1 MPYLIF
7 SLNSGEFLG
16 VAASLADADMV
27 AGPDSWVA
35 ELIPCSDTVFTSE
48 QAEGSNFSELIK

>member
-35 ELIPCSDTVFTSE
+35 ELVPCSDTVFASE
-48 QAEGSNFSELIK
+48 QAEGSNFSELFK

>member
-7 SLNSGEFLG
+7 SLTSGEFLG

-35 ELIPCSDTVFTSE
+35 ELIPCSDTVFASE
-48 QAEGSNFSELIK
+48 QAEGSNFSELFK